1 MPYSKNSHKTPI
13 VIEKQNA
20 TTATNKGD
28 NLFNEFFLFFLFNIS
43 IIEKP
48 IAAHKNPFKVCKI
61 VSQCLNT
68 P

>member
-1 MPYSKNSHKTPI
+1 MPNSKNSHKTPT

-20 TTATNKGD
+20 TTATNKGERLMLTFVL
-28 NLFNEFFLFFLFNIS
+28 LFKIS
-43 IIEKP
+43 IKENP
-48 IAAHKNPFKVCKI
+48 MAAHKNPLRVCKI